1 MQPKRAMT
9 HLDFVVPTFRQAL
22 SHVGLDQQSDL
33 LGPTLDPDLQR
44 EAAQLS
50 TEFLAGSRCKEQ
62 SIDTI
67 TSQGQGAPE
76 DHEKCT

>member
-22 SHVGLDQQSDL
+22 GLDQQSDL

-44 EAAQLS
+44 EATQLS

-76 DHEKCT
+76 DLEKCT